1 MKTRSTSEGWVV
13 SKAWTIMLAFS
24 FGLAS
29 CSLPDTRLWKKRT
42 GVTPVSMPTE
52 VIPKVILHGTI
63 KSMVSNPVSCTSK
76 GISMAWNRS
85 HLLTGGIFKQ
95 RDLLQSAYTR
105 GTGIEEALDLK
116 GLPAPL
122 PGKVDCLV
130 DGREFFPA
138 LYRSIGNA
146 QRRIDTQVYIFD
158 NDDVATQ
165 LADRLKERSQDVQ
178 CRVLMDR
185 LGSIASWWSAPDSSC
200 RKGFKPPSSMPHYLR
215 RDSEVKARFS
225 QTPWL
230 VTDHTKLF
238 IFDGKEAYLGGMNI
252 GREYRYD
259 WHDLMVRVR
268 GPVTTEL
275 QNIFDRSWRQQ
286 GPWGDW
292 SMPFYRKVKPDTAS
306 ADAGHYPIR
315 LLRTTTVRAEI
326 EEALLVAIRMSR
338 KRIYLQNSYVTS
350 EAILRELLA
359 ARDRGVE
366 VNFIFPKTND
376 SKLMDAASRVFA
388 TTLLKHNCNVYLYPK
403 FSHVKASIIDNWACV
418 GSANL
423 DGLSLRIN
431 GELNIAYSDP
441 EAVET
446 LRQKVFLKDIQA
458 SQKLKRGD
466 LEDST
471 TFLITLLI
479 QQL

>member
-1 MKTRSTSEGWVV
+1 
-13 SKAWTIMLAFS
+13 MLVFTLG
-24 FGLAS
+24 FAS
-29 CSLPDTRLWKKRT
+29 CSVPDTRLWKKRI
-42 GVTPVSMPTE
+42 E
-52 VIPKVILHGTI
+52 VAPARMASEIIPKVLVHGSI

-76 GISMAWNRS
+76 GISMVWNRS

-105 GTGIEEALDLK
+105 GTGIEEALDLM
-116 GLPAPL
+116 GLPTPL

-138 LYRSIGNA
+138 LYRSIDNA

-158 NDDVATQ
+158 NDDVAMQ

-200 RKGFKPPSSMPHYLR
+200 RKGYKPPSSMPHYLR

-315 LLRTTTVRAEI
+315 LLRTTTARAEI

-350 EAILRELLA
+350 EAILQELLA

-388 TTLLKHNCNVYLYPK
+388 TTLLKHDCNVYLYPK

-446 LRQKVFLKDIQA
+446 LRQRVFLKDIRA
-458 SQKLKRGD
+458 SQKLKRED
-466 LEDST
+466 LEVSSS
-471 TFLITLLI
+471 FFVNLIH